1 MKGVTFPTIEAVKVA
16 DRYAICLWYRRLPV
30 PETKEEVEVMDLVLE
45 RFLELGGF
53 TPEISKS
60 IGW

>member
-1 MKGVTFPTIEAVKVA
+1 MKRTMFPTIEAVKAA
-16 DRYAICLWYRRLPV
+16 DRYTICLWYRRLPV
-30 PETKEEVEVMDLVLE
+30 PETKEELEVTDLVLE

-53 TPEISKS
+53 TREISKS